1 MTPAIQD
8 ALDRIWSDAALK
20 SRLLAEPN
28 SVLTEFGLTIPAS
41 VTVQIHEN
49 TPTLMNAVLPLQPA
63 NSGGSADP
71 ISRLMERAWTDAE
84 FKAKLLSD
92 SKEAAAEMGIK
103 LPESMILKV
112 WANSATEEHMVLPT
126 NPAESELSDADLVA
140 VAGGMSKETQA
151 NTGCG
156 AAGGAAGIAAAALVF
171 TAVGSAIAGGIGGA
185 AAISSAVA
193 GGVINDQQSG
203 GGGGK

>member
-28 SVLTEFGLTIPAS
+28 SVLTEFGMTIPAS

-140 VAGGMSKETQA
+140 VAGGMSKSDQVSL
-151 NTGCG
+151 GCG
-156 AAGGAAGIAAAALVF
+156 AGAGVSGGFAF
-171 TAVGSAIAGGIGGA
+171 TAVG
-185 AAISSAVA
+185 AAISVA
-193 GGVINDQQSG
+193 TAISSSVASPVMAEQ
-203 GGGGK
+203 GK

>member
-28 SVLTEFGLTIPAS
+28 SVLAEFGLTIPAS

-63 NSGGSADP
+63 NGGGSADP

-103 LPESMILKV
+103 LPESMSLKV

-140 VAGGMSKETQA
+140 VAGGMSKSEQVQI
-151 NTGCG
+151 GCG
-156 AAGGAAGIAAAALVF
+156 AGAGAAALGGGLFAF
-171 TAVGSAIAGGIGGA
+171 TAVGAAIGIGASVATG
-185 AAISSAVA
+185 ISSAVA
-193 GGVINDQQSG
+193 VPVMQDQ
-203 GGGGK
+203 GK

>member
-28 SVLTEFGLTIPAS
+28 SVLAEFGLTIPAS

-63 NSGGSADP
+63 NGGGSADP

-112 WANSATEEHMVLPT
+112 WENSATEEHMVLPT

-140 VAGGMSKETQA
+140 VAGGMSKSEQVQI
-151 NTGCG
+151 GCG
-156 AAGGAAGIAAAALVF
+156 VGAGAAALGGGLFAF
-171 TAVGSAIAGGIGGA
+171 TAVGAAIGIGASVATG
-185 AAISSAVA
+185 ISSAVA
-193 GGVINDQQSG
+193 VPVMQDQ
-203 GGGGK
+203 GK

>member
-140 VAGGMSKETQA
+140 VAGGMSKSDQVTI
-151 NTGCG
+151 GC
-156 AAGGAAGIAAAALVF
+156 AAGAGVANAFFF
-171 TAVGSAIAGGIGGA
+171 TAVGAAIGVATG
-185 AAISSAVA
+185 ISSAVA
-193 GGVINDQQSG
+193 SPVMAEQ
-203 GGGGK
+203 GK

>member
-28 SVLTEFGLTIPAS
+28 SVLAEFGLTIPAS

-71 ISRLMERAWTDAE
+71 ISQLMERAWTDAE

-140 VAGGMSKETQA
+140 VAGGMSKEGQSNA
-151 NTGCG
+151 GCG
-156 AAGGAAGIAAAALVF
+156 GGGAAAGIASAALVF
-171 TAVGSAIAGGIGGA
+171 TAVGSAIAGGVGAGFA
-185 AAISSAVA
+185 AASTVSAV
-193 GGVINDQQSG
+193 VIEEQQSS
-203 GGGGK
+203 GK

>member
-28 SVLTEFGLTIPAS
+28 SVLAEFGLTIPAS

-140 VAGGMSKETQA
+140 VAGGVSKLP
-151 NTGCG
+151 GCG
-156 AAGGAAGIAAAALVF
+156 MEDDAFFRVGGFSGFPL
-171 TAVGSAIAGGIGGA
+171 
-185 AAISSAVA
+185 SSAVVEPA
-193 GGVINDQQSG
+193 PPSGGVPWIQNPVA
-203 GGGGK
+203 K